1 MLSWFAKTREDAQAT
16 CCSLNMTLVSME
28 DATKS
33 ECLSKYYK
41 SMSFAPTTFWSSGS
55 DGGCPGK
62 WIWCNTGET
71 FAEGIDWAPGQPKS
85 ASDSS
90 GNCVESSMSVDVNP
104 PVTLLKV
111 KACDLKNKFICQKA
125 VPEPANSN
133 AVATVVPPV
142 SCVPV
147 CRKPSAAITC
157 SIDKTREEAERTCCS
172 LNMTLVSMEDA
183 TKSDCLANYYK
194 MLAFTP
200 TTFWTSGSDEGCPGQ
215 WTWCNTGS
223 PFAAGVQWAPGQPKS
238 LGTGKGNCI
247 ETAMAVNPPATQLAV
262 KACADT
268 NKFIC
273 QTDHAIQF
281 ALHNYLPASAKLML
295 QSLEKLILI
304 NPPVP
309 FSVGISRTVCGRLYM
324 LSWIAKSRE
333 EAELTCCSLNMTVV
347 SMEDA
352 TKSECLAN
360 FYKTLSFLP
369 TTFWS
374 SGTDGGCSG
383 KWIWC
388 NSGSEFAKGIQWA
401 PGQPK
406 ATGEPMGNCVESQMS
421 VNITPPVTLLS
432 VKPCS
437 RYNKFICQKP
447 DPPTI
452 RPYNHDPGHYNHNPG
467 PYNHDPGHY
476 NHNRGPYNHNSGPY
490 NHDPGRYNHN
500 SGPYNYNR
508 ATNNHN
514 RAFNDN
520 L

>member
-1 MLSWFAKTREDAQAT
+1 
-16 CCSLNMTLVSME
+16 
-28 DATKS
+28 
-33 ECLSKYYK
+33 
-41 SMSFAPTTFWSSGS
+41 MSFAPTTFWSSGS

-133 AVATVVPPV
+133 GVATVVPPV

-194 MLAFTP
+194 MLAFSP

-223 PFAAGVQWAPGQPKS
+223 PFASGVQWAPGQPKS
-238 LGTGKGNCI
+238 PDTGKGNCI
-247 ETAMAVNPPATQLAV
+247 ESAMAVDPPATQLAV

-273 QTDHAIQF
+273 QK
-281 ALHNYLPASAKLML
+281 ALPEPASAATTTK
-295 QSLEKLILI
+295 
-304 NPPVP
+304 PPVTPSIAPDGSCNPICPPQLSTGQCKVDARMFAADGTLSIP

-360 FYKTLSFLP
+360 FYKTLSFAP

-374 SGTDGGCSG
+374 SGTDGGCPG

-388 NSGSEFAKGIQWA
+388 NSGSEFAEGIQWA

-437 RYNKFICQKP
+437 RNNKFICQKP

-452 RPYNHDPGHYNHNPG
+452 PPTTTILVT
-467 PYNHDPGHY
+467 
-476 NHNRGPYNHNSGPY
+476 
-490 NHDPGRYNHN
+490 
-500 SGPYNYNR
+500 R
-508 ATNNHN
+508 AATTILPTTQ
-514 RAFNDN
+514 APTTTTQAPTTTTEPPTTTTEPPTTTTETTTETTT
-520 L
+520 LPTTTTETTTTT